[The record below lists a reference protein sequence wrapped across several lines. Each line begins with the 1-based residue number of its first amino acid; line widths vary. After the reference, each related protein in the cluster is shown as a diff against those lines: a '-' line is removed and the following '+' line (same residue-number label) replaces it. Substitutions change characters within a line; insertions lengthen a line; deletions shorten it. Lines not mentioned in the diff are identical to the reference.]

1 MQQNIR
7 RSAIKGVSI
16 TTEKKAF
23 ISREIFVKIEGNKQN
38 IEILR
43 IAFPAQDF
51 LQHQTACGKHK
62 KKSIPF
68 GNTLTCESN
77 YVRRMRLELTR
88 RNRHYP
94 LKVACIPI
102 SPPAQ

>member
-51 LQHQTACGKHK
+51 LQHQTALRKAQK
-62 KKSIPF
+62 KEHSF
-68 GNTLTCESN
+68 WE
-77 YVRRMRLELTR
+77 
-88 RNRHYP
+88 YP
-94 LKVACIPI
+94 YL
-102 SPPAQ
+102 